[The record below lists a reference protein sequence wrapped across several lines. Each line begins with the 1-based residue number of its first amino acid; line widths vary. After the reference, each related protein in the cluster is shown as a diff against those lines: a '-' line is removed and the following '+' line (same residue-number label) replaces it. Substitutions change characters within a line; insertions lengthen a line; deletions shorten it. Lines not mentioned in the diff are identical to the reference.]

1 MDFEEGDTIDA
12 TPLKPSGGLEQARAY
27 GPPAGPDRAEDD
39 RFTLRALGALYLAGA
54 AIELVG
60 TLFDESPNASQPGL
74 LLVFGLAAV
83 VGGLVWRGAGRLPVR
98 LAPVAVALG
107 SILIAAA
114 IHWSGEGESPF
125 AFIYLWVGLYSAY
138 FFGARQLGGQLA
150 LAGLTYAVVLALP
163 HAGSSPPIR
172 WLICM
177 ASVVV
182 AVILTRLLRSRVDRL
197 VTSLSREGRRL
208 AEAQAVARVG
218 SWDWDIAGDRL
229 DWSNEL
235 WRIYGLEAGS
245 RELTFEGSLD
255 LTHPDDRAR
264 IKAVI
269 DEALRTGEP
278 FSLEYRIIRADG
290 AVRHLH
296 GYGEVVSGEDGERVC
311 MRGTAQDITRRVQ
324 REAALRRSSRY
335 FEVSRDLICTAG
347 FDGFFK
353 ELNTAWTQTTG
364 WSADE
369 LRARPFIEF
378 VHSEDREAT
387 RGEVADLIG
396 GGGTVD
402 FVNRMESRD
411 GGWCWLHWSAIVAP
425 DEELIYASARD
436 ITERKRVEAA
446 LAESELRTR
455 REAALRAADER
466 FRTAFDRAP
475 IGVCLM
481 SLEPEDPGRLIQVN
495 PALARIL
502 GRSVD
507 ELTGTAIGGLTHP
520 EDDGGLQAELSE
532 MADGRRGHVE
542 VEARFKHRAGHFVWV
557 LVSATLLSDS
567 EGPARVAVIH
577 VMDISDRKQFD
588 GQLQHL
594 ADHDALT
601 GLYNRRRFTEE
612 LEQAL
617 KRARRFAE
625 SGAVLFLDLDGFKF
639 VNDSLGHA
647 AGDEMI
653 IRVAHLLGSSVRET
667 DTLARVG
674 GDEFAVLLPRCDPP
688 TAALV
693 AEKLLAAVRRHGV
706 AISENRYAQ
715 VSTSIGIA
723 PYTGEDDLTADEVV
737 VEADI
742 AMYDAKEAGKDRFV
756 VYERARGRRERMSVD
771 QSWNHRLR
779 QALDE
784 DRFVLH
790 AQPIM
795 PISATGAPGFELLL
809 RLPDAHGDLIPPGS
823 FLSNAERFGLID
835 KIDQWVLREAVLHL
849 SASHAAGRDLMLTVN
864 VSGKTMG
871 DARLAGYVESLL
883 DKHPIRPDRL
893 VIEITETAAIIN
905 IERAHHL
912 AQELR
917 ALGCRMALD
926 DFGAGFASFY
936 YLKHLEFD
944 YLKIDGEFIRNLC
957 ATPTDQLVVQAVV
970 TVAAGLDTSTIA
982 EFVGDDATLE
992 LLRDLGVSYGQGF
1005 HLGRPAALA
1014 DTLPYLIAAG
1024 VPAT

>member
-1 MDFEEGDTIDA
+1 MF
-12 TPLKPSGGLEQARAY
+12 S
-27 GPPAGPDRAEDD
+27 
-39 RFTLRALGALYLAGA
+39 
-54 AIELVG
+54 
-60 TLFDESPNASQPGL
+60 ESPRADRPGL
-74 LLVFGLAAV
+74 LAVFAVAAL
-83 VGGLVWRGAGRLPVR
+83 VGGLFWLGAARLSVR
-98 LAPVAVALG
+98 VAPIAVALG
-107 SILIAAA
+107 SLLIGTA
-114 IHWSGEGESPF
+114 IYWSGEGESSF

-138 FFGARQLGGQLA
+138 FLSRLQTAGQLA
-150 LAGLTYAVVLALP
+150 LAGLTYALVLATQQSGTAP
-163 HAGSSPPIR
+163 AVR
-172 WLICM
+172 WLISM

-182 AVILTRLLRSRVDRL
+182 AVILTRLLRRRVERL
-197 VTSLSREGRRL
+197 FTSLTREGRRL

-218 SWDWDIAGDRL
+218 SWEWDITADRL
-229 DWSNEL
+229 DWSDEL
-235 WRIYGLEAGS
+235 WRIYGLSARS
-245 RELTFEGSLD
+245 RVLTFED
-255 LTHPDDRAR
+255 LIERHHPDDRASAR
-264 IKAVI
+264 AAI
-269 DEALRTGEP
+269 EAARESGEP
-278 FSLEYRIIRADG
+278 FSFEHRIVRPDG
-290 AVRHLH
+290 SVRVLH
-296 GYGEVVSGEDGERVC
+296 GYGEVIVDDAGRATL
-311 MRGTAQDITRRVQ
+311 MRGTAQDITRRTE

-347 FDGFFK
+347 FDGYFK
-353 ELNTAWTQTTG
+353 ELNAAWTQTLG
-364 WSADE
+364 WTADE
-369 LRARPFIEF
+369 LRARPFVEF
-378 VHSEDREAT
+378 VHPDDREAT
-387 RGEVADLIG
+387 AREIEKLAAGAS
-396 GGGTVD
+396 TVD
-402 FVNRMESRD
+402 FVNRYETRS
-411 GGWCWLHWSAIVAP
+411 GSWSWIHWSAIVAP

-446 LAESELRTR
+446 LAESERRTR
-455 REAALRAADER
+455 HEAALRQADER

-481 SLEPEDPGRLIQVN
+481 SLEEAAPGRLLQVN
-495 PALARIL
+495 PALAKIL
-502 GRSVD
+502 GRSVE
-507 ELTGTAIGGLTHP
+507 ELTGTPVGALTHP
-520 EDDGGLQAELSE
+520 EDRPELHAELSE
-532 MADGRRGHVE
+532 MAAGRRGHVE
-542 VEARFKHRAGHFVWV
+542 LERRFMHGAGHFVWV
-557 LVSATLLSDS
+557 LISATLLGEAD
-567 EGPARVAVIH
+567 GPSSAAVTH
-577 VMDISDRKQFD
+577 VMDISDRKLFD

-617 KRARRFAE
+617 KRSRRFKE

-653 IRVAHLLGSSVRET
+653 MRVARLLGTTVRET

-674 GDEFAVLLPRCDPP
+674 GDEFAVLLPRCDGD
-688 TAALV
+688 TAAVV

-723 PYTGEDDLTADEVV
+723 PFSGTDDLTADEVV

-756 VYERARGRRERMSVD
+756 VYDRSHGRRERMSVD
-771 QSWNHRLR
+771 QNWNQRLR
-779 QALDE
+779 HALEE
-784 DRFVLH
+784 DGFVLH

-795 PISATGAPGFELLL
+795 PISTVGAPGFELLL
-809 RLPDAHGDLIPPGS
+809 RLPDDHGDLIPPGS

-835 KIDQWVLREAVLHL
+835 KIDHWVLREAVRHL
-849 SASHAAGRDLMLTVN
+849 SRSHAAGRDLMLTVN

-871 DARLAGYVESLL
+871 DARLGGYVESLL
-883 DKHPIRPDRL
+883 ADHPIRPDRL
-893 VIEITETAAIIN
+893 VIEITETAAIVN

-982 EFVGDDATLE
+982 EFVGDDATFE
-992 LLRDLGVSYGQGF
+992 LLKQLGVSYGQGF
-1005 HLGRPAALA
+1005 HLGRPAALGL
-1014 DTLPYLIAAG
+1014 TLPYLIGGGSEPSPPGARIVGGGRRA
-1024 VPAT
+1024 PEKP

>member
-1 MDFEEGDTIDA
+1 MGSSPTA
-12 TPLKPSGGLEQARAY
+12 
-27 GPPAGPDRAEDD
+27 DRAESD
-39 RFTLRALGALYLAGA
+39 RFALRALGALYVAGA
-54 AIELVG
+54 VLELVG
-60 TLFDESPNASQPGL
+60 TVFSESPRADLPGL
-74 LLVFGLAAV
+74 VAVFVVALT
-83 VGGLVWRGAGRLPVR
+83 VGGSVWLAAGRLPVR
-98 LAPVAVALG
+98 LAPAAVALG
-107 SILIAAA
+107 SVLIAAA
-114 IHWSGEGESPF
+114 TYWSGDGASPF
-125 AFIYLWVGLYSAY
+125 VFIYLWVGLYSAY
-138 FFGARQLGGQLA
+138 FFERGQAAVQLV
-150 LAGLTYAVVLALP
+150 LAGGSYGVVLAAQESGTAP
-163 HAGSSPPIR
+163 AVR
-172 WLICM
+172 WLITM

-182 AVILTRLLRSRVDRL
+182 AVILTRLLRGRVERL
-197 VTSLSREGRRL
+197 VASLSREGRRL

-218 SWDWDIAGDRL
+218 SWDWDMVADRL
-229 DWSNEL
+229 DWSSEL

-245 RELTFEGSLD
+245 RELTFGEFLERA
-255 LTHPDDRAR
+255 HPEDRAGV
-264 IKAVI
+264 ASVI
-269 DEALRTGEP
+269 EAARAGGAP
-278 FSLEYRIIRADG
+278 FSFEHRIVRPDG
-290 AVRHLH
+290 TVRVLH
-296 GYGEVVSGEDGERVC
+296 GYGEVITGEDGEAVG
-311 MRGTAQDITRRVQ
+311 MRGTAQDITRRTI

-347 FDGFFK
+347 FDGFFQ
-353 ELNTAWTQTTG
+353 ELNAAWTQTTG
-364 WSADE
+364 WSEEE
-369 LRARPFIEF
+369 LRSRPLVEF
-378 VHSEDREAT
+378 VHPEDREAT
-387 RGEVADLIG
+387 VREVEELIG
-396 GGGTVD
+396 GGRTVD
-402 FVNRMESRD
+402 FVNRMQTSD
-411 GGWCWLHWSAIVAP
+411 GGWCWFHWSAIVAP
-425 DEELIYASARD
+425 DEEVIYASARD

-446 LAESELRTR
+446 LAESERRTR
-455 REAALRAADER
+455 REAALRQADER

-481 SLEPEDPGRLIQVN
+481 SLEPDDLGRLLQVN
-495 PALARIL
+495 PALAGIF
-502 GRSVD
+502 GRPVA
-507 ELTGTAIGGLTHP
+507 ELSGMAVGQLTHP
-520 EDDGGLQAELSE
+520 EDQAGLHAELSE
-532 MADGRRGHVE
+532 MAEGRRGHVE
-542 VEARFKHRAGHFVWV
+542 LERRFMHRNGHFVWA
-557 LVSATLLSDS
+557 LVSATLLTD
-567 EGPARVAVIH
+567 ADQAQRVAVTH

-617 KRARRFAE
+617 KRAKRFGE

-653 IRVAHLLGSSVRET
+653 VRVARLLGSTVRET

-674 GDEFAVLLPRCDPP
+674 GDEFAVLLPRSDTD
-688 TAALV
+688 TASLV

-723 PYTGEDDLTADEVV
+723 PFSGQDDLSADEVV

-742 AMYDAKEAGKDRFV
+742 AMYDAKEAGKDRYV
-756 VYERARGRRERMSVD
+756 VYERAQGRRERMSVD

-779 QALDE
+779 RALDE

-795 PISATGAPGFELLL
+795 PISAGGAPGFELLL
-809 RLPDAHGDLIPPGS
+809 RLPDDHGDLIPPGS

-835 KIDQWVLREAVLHL
+835 KIDHWVLRQAVCHL
-849 SASHAAGRDLMLTVN
+849 SQSHAAGADLMLTVN

-871 DARLAGYVESLL
+871 DARLSSYVESLL
-883 DKHPIRPDRL
+883 AEHPIRPDRL

-912 AQELR
+912 AAELR
-917 ALGCRMALD
+917 ALGCRIALD

-970 TVAAGLDTSTIA
+970 TVAAGLETATIA
-982 EFVGDDATLE
+982 EFVGDDETLE
-992 LLRDLGVSYGQGF
+992 LLRELGVSYGQGY
-1005 HLGRPAALA
+1005 HLGRPAALGQ
-1014 DTLPYLIAAG
+1014 TLPYLLG
-1024 VPAT
+1024 SRSKS

>member
-1 MDFEEGDTIDA
+1 
-12 TPLKPSGGLEQARAY
+12 
-27 GPPAGPDRAEDD
+27 
-39 RFTLRALGALYLAGA
+39 LYLAGA
-54 AIELVG
+54 LLELVG
-60 TLFDESPNASQPGL
+60 TVFGASGRAE
-74 LLVFGLAAV
+74 VAGLAAV
-83 VGGLVWRGAGRLPVR
+83 FVIAAGVGGLFWLGAARLPVR

-107 SILIAAA
+107 SVLIAAA
-114 IHWSGEGESPF
+114 IHWSGEGVSSF

-138 FFGARQLGGQLA
+138 FFSRRQTAGQLG
-150 LAGLTYAVVLALP
+150 LAGLTYAAVLASEP
-163 HAGSSPPIR
+163 AGTAPAVR
-172 WLICM
+172 WLISM
-177 ASVVV
+177 ATVVV
-182 AVILTRLLRSRVDRL
+182 AVFLIRVLRHRVDRL
-197 VTSLSREGRRL
+197 VASVTRDRRRL

-218 SWDWDIAGDRL
+218 SWEWDIAADRI
-229 DWSNEL
+229 DWSDEL

-245 RELTFEGSLD
+245 RELSLAD
-255 LTHPDDRAR
+255 LRELDHPDDRER
-264 IKAVI
+264 VGAVI
-269 DEALRTGEP
+269 EAARTKGEP
-278 FSLEYRIIRADG
+278 FSFEHRIVRPDG
-290 AVRHLH
+290 TVRNLQGH
-296 GYGEVVSGEDGERVC
+296 GEVIAGPDGQAIG
-311 MRGTAQDITRRVQ
+311 MRGTAQDITRRVD

-335 FEVSRDLICTAG
+335 FEVSHDLICTAG
-347 FDGFFK
+347 FDGYFK
-353 ELNTAWTQTTG
+353 ELNAAWTQTLG
-364 WSADE
+364 WSEPD
-369 LRARPFIEF
+369 LRERPLIEF
-378 VHSEDREAT
+378 VHPEDREST
-387 RGEVADLIG
+387 REEIAALIG
-396 GGGTVD
+396 GAGTVD
-402 FVNRMESRD
+402 FVSRMETEA
-411 GGWCWLHWSAIVAP
+411 GGWCWFHWSAIVAP

-436 ITERKRVEAA
+436 ITERKGVEAA
-446 LAESELRTR
+446 LAESERRTR
-455 REAALRAADER
+455 REAARRQADER

-475 IGVCLM
+475 IGVCLVA
-481 SLEPEDPGRLIQVN
+481 LEGADQGRLLQVN
-495 PALARIL
+495 RALANIL
-502 GRSVD
+502 GRSVA
-507 ELTGTAIGGLTHP
+507 ELTGVPIGTLTHP
-520 EDDGGLQAELSE
+520 EDQAGLDADLRE
-532 MADGRRGHVE
+532 MAEGRRGHVE
-542 VEARFKHRAGHFVWV
+542 REQRVMHKGGHFVWV
-557 LVSATLLSDS
+557 LISATLLSDAD
-567 EGPARVAVIH
+567 GPPNVAVTH

-588 GQLQHL
+588 GRLQHL

-612 LEQAL
+612 LEQEL
-617 KRARRFAE
+617 KRSRRFAE

-653 IRVAHLLGSSVRET
+653 IRVARLLGSTVRET

-674 GDEFAVLLPRCDPP
+674 GDEFAVLLPRCDAG
-688 TAALV
+688 TASLV
-693 AEKLLAAVRRHGV
+693 AEKLLGAVRRHGL

-723 PYTGEDDLTADEVV
+723 PFSGGDDLSADEVV

-742 AMYDAKEAGKDRFV
+742 AMYDAKEAGKDRYV
-756 VYERARGRRERMSVD
+756 IYERAHGRRERMRVD
-771 QSWNHRLR
+771 QNWNQRLR
-779 QALDE
+779 RALEE

-795 PISATGAPGFELLL
+795 PISACGAPGFELLL

-835 KIDQWVLREAVLHL
+835 KIDHWVLGEAVRHL
-849 SASHAAGRDLMLTVN
+849 SSSHAAGADLMLTVN

-871 DARLAGYVESLL
+871 DAGLGAYVESLL
-883 DKHPIRPDRL
+883 VDHPIRPDRL

-970 TVAAGLDTSTIA
+970 TVAAGLDTTTIA
-982 EFVGDDATLE
+982 EFVGDDETLG
-992 LLRDLGVSYGQGF
+992 LLKVLGVGYGQGY

-1014 DTLPYLIAAG
+1014 QTLPYLISAHSK
-1024 VPAT
+1024 T

>member
-1 MDFEEGDTIDA
+1 MKSPAGDVRA
-12 TPLKPSGGLEQARAY
+12 AEPSGS
-27 GPPAGPDRAEDD
+27 DRAEAD

-54 AIELVG
+54 ALELVG
-60 TLFDESPNASQPGL
+60 TVFSESPGAEVAGL
-74 LLVFGLAAV
+74 LVVFAVAAS
-83 VGGLVWRGAGRLPVR
+83 VGGVFWLGAERLSVR
-98 LAPVAVALG
+98 LAPLAAALG
-107 SILIAAA
+107 SVLIAAA
-114 IHWSGEGESPF
+114 IYWSGDGQSSF

-138 FFGARQLGGQLA
+138 FFTRAQAAAELG
-150 LAGLTYAVVLALP
+150 LAGLTYAVALAVGHSGTAP
-163 HAGSSPPIR
+163 GVR
-172 WLICM
+172 WLISM

-182 AVILTRLLRSRVDRL
+182 AVILTRQLRGRVERL
-197 VTSLSREGRRL
+197 VASLSREGRRL

-218 SWDWDIAGDRL
+218 SWEWDLEADRL
-229 DWSNEL
+229 DWSDEL
-235 WRIYGLEAGS
+235 WRIYGLAAGS
-245 RELTFEGSLD
+245 RTLGFAELLELC
-255 LTHPDDRAR
+255 HPHDRDRVGATIEQAR
-264 IKAVI
+264 A
-269 DEALRTGEP
+269 TGEP
-278 FSLEYRIIRADG
+278 FSFEQRIVRPDG
-290 AVRHLH
+290 TVRHLQGH
-296 GYGEVVSGEDGERVC
+296 GEVITDEAGQARA

-335 FEVSRDLICTAG
+335 FEVSGDLISTAG
-347 FDGFFK
+347 FDGYFK
-353 ELNTAWTQTTG
+353 ELNSAWTQTLG

-369 LRARPFIEF
+369 LRSRPYVDF
-378 VHSEDREAT
+378 VHPEDREAT
-387 RGEVADLIG
+387 RAELAKLGT

-402 FVNRMESRD
+402 FVNRYETSD
-411 GGWCWLHWSAIVAP
+411 GGWCWIHWSAIVAP
-425 DEELIYASARD
+425 EEELIYASARD

-446 LAESELRTR
+446 LLESERQTR

-475 IGVCLM
+475 IGVCLI
-481 SLEPEDPGRLIQVN
+481 SLEGADPGRLLQVN

-502 GRSVD
+502 GRSVED
-507 ELTGTAIGGLTHP
+507 LTGTAIAALTHP
-520 EDDGGLQAELSE
+520 EDHGALQAELSE
-532 MADGRRGHVE
+532 MAGGRRSHVE
-542 VEARFKHRAGHFVWV
+542 LERRFMHGAGHFVWV
-557 LVSATLLSDS
+557 LISATLLSDA
-567 EGPARVAVIH
+567 EGPPSVAVTH
-577 VMDISDRKQFD
+577 MMDISDRKLFD

-612 LEQAL
+612 LEQSL

-653 IRVAHLLGSSVRET
+653 IRVANLLGSTVRET
-667 DTLARVG
+667 DILARVG
-674 GDEFAVLLPRCDPP
+674 GDEFAVLLPRCDAA
-688 TAALV
+688 TAAVV

-706 AISENRYAQ
+706 AISDNRYAQ

-723 PYTGEDDLTADEVV
+723 PFSGGDDLTADEVV

-756 VYERARGRRERMSVD
+756 VYERAHGRRERMSVD
-771 QSWNHRLR
+771 QSWNQRLR
-779 QALDE
+779 RALDE
-784 DRFVLH
+784 DRFVLL

-795 PISATGAPGFELLL
+795 PITAGGAPGFELLL
-809 RLPDAHGDLIPPGS
+809 RLPDDHGDLILPGS

-835 KIDQWVLREAVLHL
+835 KIDQWVLRRAVRHL
-849 SASHAAGRDLMLTVN
+849 SESHAAGADLMLTVN

-871 DARLAGYVESLL
+871 DSRLGGYVEKLL
-883 DKHPIRPDRL
+883 AEHPIRPDRL

-957 ATPTDQLVVQAVV
+957 VTPTDQLVVQAVV
-970 TVAAGLDTSTIA
+970 TVARGLETSTIA
-982 EFVGDDATLE
+982 EFVGDDATLA
-992 LLRDLGVSYGQGF
+992 LLKDLGVSYGQGY
-1005 HLGRPAALA
+1005 HLGRPAALGV
-1014 DTLPYLIAAG
+1014 TLPYLIGAPSARE
-1024 VPAT
+1024 P